1 MSVRARLRRLRR
13 CVCAWCAKSA
23 AHPHGGG
30 GVPAEHLVWP
40 LERVPSRRYVVDD
53 SGACPASKHSWNRSS
68 LALGVCVDAGEM
80 CAAPATYTAADA
92 PRRGGRER
100 VRLSTH
106 RPVAFH
112 LPSGVR
118 DAHGL
123 CGVRAEE

>member
-1 MSVRARLRRLRR
+1 MSVCARLRRLRR
-13 CVCAWCAKSA
+13 CVCAWCTKSA
-23 AHPHGGG
+23 AHQHGGG
-30 GVPAEHLVWP
+30 IPAEHLAWP
-40 LERVPSRRYVVDD
+40 RERVPSRRYVADD
-53 SGACPASKHSWNRSS
+53 DNGEYPASTHSWNRSS
-68 LALGVCVDAGEM
+68 LALGVCSEAGEM
-80 CAAPATYTAADA
+80 SPAPATYKAADA
-92 PRRGGRER
+92 PRRAGRER